1 MLQCRRG
8 RTRQGRRAS
17 GGDARAGSRHRF
29 RLTFSPGCLQPAF
42 AQTPGQI
49 GGIHYRR
56 SPLRHDVVFAGLT
69 GTRLTLQGLVLST
82 SCRPVTGARIDF
94 WQADTSGHYDDTGTR
109 LRSHQFTDA
118 RGRYHLETIL
128 PGPYPG
134 RTRHMHVKVRAP
146 GQRTLTTELYFPGAL
161 YNDRDPYFDKRLLV
175 HLAEVHKT
183 FGRELR
189 LRAADPLTKALTLL
203 LLAAALLAG
212 CGSSGANQIQVGAA
226 RTLPARRFH
235 PADVR
240 SEQSRSACRSRSSS
254 LQARL

>member
-1 MLQCRRG
+1 VAARITVLRLIG
-8 RTRQGRRAS
+8 RPGGTSVATTSFNQPRQNSYCFNAGV
-17 GGDARAGSRHRF
+17 DARAQVVVFAATLVLGAATASDSR
-29 RLTFSPGCLQPAF
+29 SAPGACAGFP
-42 AQTPGQI
+42 QTPGQI

-56 SPLRHDVVFAGLT
+56 SPLRHDVVFAGLS

-82 SCRPVTGARIDF
+82 SCRPFKGARIDF
-94 WQADTSGHYDDTGTR
+94 WQADTNGHYDDAGTR

-146 GQRTLTTELYFPGAL
+146 GQQTLTTELYFPGAL

-183 FGRELR
+183 LVASF
-189 LRAADPLTKALTLL
+189 DFVLL
-203 LLAAALLAG
+203 
-212 CGSSGANQIQVGAA
+212 I
-226 RTLPARRFH
+226 H
-235 PADVR
+235 
-240 SEQSRSACRSRSSS
+240 
-254 LQARL
+254 